1 MRNAIRT
8 KGNRIYETLVNMPKR
23 HTLSVALIGTK
34 FMGRAHSNAW
44 RQAPHFFDLPAD
56 IRMATICGRDR
67 AGTRRA
73 AKILGWEKAATD
85 WKAITADPLIDIV
98 DICTPNDSHAEMAT
112 AAARA
117 GKAILCEKPLA
128 RNVAE
133 AQRMVDAV
141 KRARVANMVCHNYR
155 RVPAVALAKQI
166 IDAGEIG
173 DRVYH
178 FRARYAQD
186 WIADEN
192 FPLVWRLQSKVAGSG
207 ALGDIGAHIIDLARF
222 LVGEIAGISAVSQT
236 FVKKRLTKNRQ
247 LARVDV
253 DDAVSVIGRF
263 RNGAI
268 LNLEATRF
276 APGRK
281 NQLTFEINGS
291 RGSLAFDLEDM
302 NRLHFYNANDPE
314 QARGFREIVVTQS
327 NHPYVGNWWP
337 PGHIIGY
344 EHSFVHT
351 IADFVKAVAT
361 HKRIQPDFASGL
373 KTQRVLDVVQ
383 HARALSSL

>member
-1 MRNAIRT
+1 MRGAKSMRS
-8 KGNRIYETLVNMPKR
+8 PKR

-34 FMGRAHSNAW
+34 FMGRVHSNAW
-44 RQAPHFFDLPAD
+44 RQAPRFFDLPAD
-56 IRMATICGRDR
+56 VRMAAICGRDR

-73 AKILGWEKAATD
+73 AKTLGWEKAVTD
-85 WKAITADPLIDIV
+85 WKTIVADPLIDIV
-98 DICTPNDSHAEMAT
+98 DICTPNDSHAEMAI

-128 RNVAE
+128 RNAAE
-133 AQRMVDAV
+133 ARRMVDVV
-141 KRARVANMVCHNYR
+141 KKARVANMVCHNYR
-155 RVPAVALAKQI
+155 RVPAIALARQM
-166 IDAGEIG
+166 IDGGEIG

-178 FRARYAQD
+178 FHARYAQD

-222 LVGEIAGISAVSQT
+222 LVGEIAGVSAVRET
-236 FVKKRLTKNRQ
+236 FVKRRLTKNRRF
-247 LARVDV
+247 ARVDV
-253 DDAVSVIGRF
+253 DDAVGVVGKF
-263 RNGAI
+263 QHGAI

-276 APGRK
+276 AHGRK

-291 RGSLAFDLEDM
+291 RGSLAFDLEEM
-302 NRLHFYNANDPE
+302 NRLQYYNATDPE
-314 QARGFREIVVTQS
+314 QTRGFRDIMVTETS
-327 NHPYVGNWWP
+327 HPYVGNWWP

-361 HKRIQPDFASGL
+361 HKRIQPDFADGL
-373 KTQRVLDVVQ
+373 KTQRVLDAIQ
-383 HARALSSL
+383 RARSLSSL